1 MISALETLSIPS
13 QRWLATYW
21 LAKRGERAMPAR
33 GDIDAVEMPPKVLPN
48 VSLLEVAEPPRR
60 CRFRLAGTAYNTA
73 LGCDPTGKWLDQ
85 LPFVRAA
92 AGWKSATE
100 QVVADARPVF
110 QVVRFIRWDGTIFD
124 IHALKLPLSDD
135 GERVTM
141 ILGHDVFV
149 KQRALFEHIAD
160 EALA

>member
-1 MISALETLSIPS
+1 MMHALETLAVPA
-13 QRWLATYW
+13 QKWLANYW
-21 LAKRGERAMPAR
+21 LEKRGDRAMPCR
-33 GDIDAVEMPPKVLPN
+33 RDIDVVELRPKVLPN
-48 VSLLEVAEPPRR
+48 LTLLDVGEQPRR
-60 CRFRLAGTAYNTA
+60 CRFRLAGTAYRTT

-92 AGWKSATE
+92 AGWKSLME
-100 QVVADARPVF
+100 QVVADRRPVF
-110 QVVRFIRWDGTIFD
+110 QVVRFVRWDGALFD

-135 GERVTM
+135 GERVNM

-149 KQRALFEHIAD
+149 KQRALFEHMVE